1 MSKAKKNLD
10 DLKDQKIMLIDV
22 AENQMIIGSEQGDI
36 VLSKLRSLIWVKSS
50 TLEISFKGMTGVDAC
65 FIRNSLASL
74 TKIFLGFKGIMV
86 SDVENEDVLDN
97 LVYGFH
103 ALKVPL
109 ILKNNDGTAAIYADL
124 SSGSKELLSYVYS
137 QSETTTQKVVKQF
150 DISAPNASAKLKK
163 LHREGYLTAEQHDA
177 PTGGIEYVYSPF
189 FTCDTLTYLT
199 TP

>member
-1 MSKAKKNLD
+1 MGRQKK
-10 DLKDQKIMLIDV
+10 DLHNQKIMLIDLT
-22 AENQMIIGSEQGDI
+22 QKDMIIGSEQGNLI
-36 VLSKLRSLIWVKSS
+36 LFKLRNSLWVKSS
-50 TLEISFKGMTGVDAC
+50 TLEISLKGMTGVDAC

-97 LVYGFH
+97 LVYGYH

-124 SSGSKELLSYVYS
+124 ASGSKELLSYVYS

-163 LHREGYLTAEQHDA
+163 LHTEGYLTAEQHDA
-177 PTGGIEYVYSPF
+177 PTGGIEYVFSPF
-189 FTCDTLTYLT
+189 FTCGTLTYPT